1 MGGAGH
7 VAQTTHFVGLDVHA
21 NQTHAGIL
29 DRETGELGRRRLHG
43 DPLVAVALVAELGPG
58 AQAVYEAGPTGF
70 ALARAAAERDLD
82 VRVCAPGLIPRK
94 PADRVKTDARDAER
108 LARLLAAGELSFVR
122 VPSVEEEQLRDL
134 VRAREDL
141 RGDLSRARQRLSHF
155 LRRRALRCAGPGHS
169 WTQAHRGWLRSLGF
183 EDRASEVTFADYLAA
198 VGAIEQR
205 RDTVEATLE
214 ELAPSSPWAQIIAR
228 LRCFRGI
235 DTLTAVGLCAEV
247 GDFQRFDH
255 PRQLGAFLGLVPS
268 ERTSDHKR
276 RQGAITKAG
285 PKHSRRLLVE
295 AAKHSWRR
303 PALSPKLRQRQQGQD
318 PRTCQIAWR
327 AQQRLHR
334 QWHKLAT
341 ERGRPANL
349 ATVACARELAAF
361 VWEAA
366 TLR

>member
-1 MGGAGH
+1 MS
-7 VAQTTHFVGLDVHA
+7 QSTPFVGLDVHA
-21 NQTHAGIL
+21 SQSHAGIF
-29 DRETGELGRRRLHG
+29 EPVTGELRRRRLNG
-43 DPLVAVALVAELGPG
+43 DPLVVLPFLEQLGAG
-58 AQAVYEAGPTGF
+58 VRAVYEAGPAGF
-70 ALARAAAERDLD
+70 GLARAAAARGLD
-82 VRVCAPGLIPRK
+82 VRVCAPGLIPRR
-94 PADRVKTDARDAER
+94 PSDRIKTDSRDAER

-155 LRRRALRCAGPGHS
+155 LRRRALRFAGPGNA
-169 WTQAHRGWLRSLGF
+169 WTVRHRRWLHGLDF
-183 EDRASEVTFADYLAA
+183 DDRASAVTFADYLAGVDA
-198 VGAIEQR
+198 LEQR
-205 RDTVEATLE
+205 RNSVDQALA
-214 ELAPSSPWAQIIAR
+214 ELAPESPWAELIAR

-235 DTLTAVGLCAEV
+235 DTLAAAGLCAEI
-247 GDFQRFDH
+247 GDFQRFSH

-268 ERTSDHKR
+268 EHTSDEKR

-295 AAKHSWRR
+295 AAQHAWRR
-303 PALSPKLRQRQQGQD
+303 PRVSEDLRRRQAGQD
-318 PRTCQIAWR
+318 PRVCEVAWR

-334 QWHKLAT
+334 QWHKLA
-341 ERGRPANL
+341 ERRGKHSNV

-366 TLR
+366 LIR